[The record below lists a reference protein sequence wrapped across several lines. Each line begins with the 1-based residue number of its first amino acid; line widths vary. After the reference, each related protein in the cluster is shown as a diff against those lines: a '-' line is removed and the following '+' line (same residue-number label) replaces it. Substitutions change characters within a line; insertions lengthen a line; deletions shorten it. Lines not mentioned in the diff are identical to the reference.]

1 MVIWKDDYLEEPLL
15 LLELRELADRFGR
28 LGRVYGFGRWLDG
41 TGVLILRMAFM
52 FVLCFYVFF
61 YFYYYY
67 WYSPFRRIAIVGVVF
82 YILG

>member
-1 MVIWKDDYLEEPLL
+1 MVIWKDVYLEEPLL
-15 LLELRELADRFGR
+15 LLELRGLADRFGR

-52 FVLCFYVFF
+52 FVLCFYVFSIF
-61 YFYYYY
+61 IIIDILP
-67 WYSPFRRIAIVGVVF
+67 SRRIAIVGVVF

>member
-1 MVIWKDDYLEEPLL
+1 MVIWKDVYLEEPLL

-52 FVLCFYVFF
+52 FMFLCFYVFSIF
-61 YFYYYY
+61 
-67 WYSPFRRIAIVGVVF
+67 IIIID
-82 YILG
+82 ILLSEE